1 VNVQE
6 IPLVFNCQGS
16 ELIGIVY
23 LPEQV
28 RARGVLFVVAGGS
41 QYRGG
46 MCRMQVQMARDWAAR
61 GVPVM
66 CFDHRGLGDSAGEFK
81 GYSDIE
87 PDLRAAL
94 QAFRQQ
100 VPVMKEVVMW
110 GGCDAAS
117 ATLINAWKFPE
128 VTGIVLG
135 NPWVHNEK
143 TADKVAIMHFSQ
155 RMRDKDF
162 WLKVLRLQYNPLPA
176 LLTLVR
182 SALAPLRKR
191 LAGQAQ
197 ATAQYQDSPAL
208 NHLVRMRNGM
218 QRFKGDVLM
227 LMSGRSLVSQEFDIL
242 VADDPAWQ
250 QALRAPRLITR
261 HDLEDADQAFSTIA
275 TRVEVSEATVR
286 WVLDVKADL
295 SAPAPKTA
303 A

>member
-1 VNVQE
+1 MNAEE
-6 IPLVFNCQGS
+6 IPLVFSCEGS
-16 ELIGIVY
+16 ELIGVVH

-46 MCRMQVQMARDWAAR
+46 MCRMQLQLARDWAAH

-66 CFDHRGLGDSAGEFK
+66 RFDHRGLGDSAGEFK

-87 PDLRAAL
+87 ADLGAAL
-94 QAFRQQ
+94 EAFKQQ
-100 VPVMKEVVMW
+100 VPDLQEVVMW

-155 RMRDKDF
+155 RLREKDF
-162 WLKVLRLQYNPLPA
+162 WLKVVRLQYNPLPA
-176 LLTLVR
+176 LQTLIR
-182 SALAPLRKR
+182 SAFAPLAKR
-191 LAGQAQ
+191 LAGQATPPAQ
-197 ATAQYQDSPAL
+197 AYRDDPGL
-208 NHLVRMRNGM
+208 HHLVRMRNGL
-218 QRFKGDVLM
+218 QRFKGDMLM

-242 VADDPAWQ
+242 VADDAAWQ
-250 QALRAPRLITR
+250 QAMRTPRLVTR
-261 HDLEDADQAFSTIA
+261 HDLADADQAFSTMA
-275 TRVEVSEATVR
+275 TRAEVSSTTLQ
-286 WVLDVKADL
+286 WVLET
-295 SAPAPKTA
+295 SSGRPTA
-303 A
+303 GKG